1 MVGNQVGY
9 FDWYQRVQFV
19 THGGQPGVQGR
30 PSLHSG
36 LVPPRLV
43 RSWTQPRCEAQ
54 GGGGGGGEH
63 LVQVLDHRF
72 EGGAREVE
80 GEEKVAYH
88 VGFFGGLERREI
100 FHEKKLFSDEL
111 L

>member
-9 FDWYQRVQFV
+9 FDWYQRVKFV

-30 PSLHSG
+30 PSLHDC

-43 RSWTQPRCEAQ
+43 RSWTQPGCEE
-54 GGGGGGGEH
+54 GEGGGEH

-88 VGFFGGLERREI
+88 VGYFGGLERKEI